1 MPAAPPAPAEP
12 AASIDQ
18 SLADMAHKLEAAL
31 RKPKADRAEP
41 NAAAAALPNTDAP
54 SAGAPAA
61 AGAPARNRPIDTKPA
76 RSEAKPQP
84 NPGKTLYDS
93 LEQEMASLLGR
104 STAKN

>member
-1 MPAAPPAPAEP
+1 MPAAPAAAAES

-31 RKPKADRAEP
+31 RKPKADRAEL
-41 NAAAAALPNTDAP
+41 NAAAGAPPSTDAP
-54 SAGAPAA
+54 SAA
-61 AGAPARNRPIDTKPA
+61 APARNRPIETKPA
-76 RSEAKPQP
+76 RTEAKPPQP

-104 STAKN
+104 SNAKN